1 MAGKYTP
8 LSNYL
13 KNIPASQKEIT
24 LTFGK
29 IEEVLCDKLPISSG
43 RYIAW
48 WNNELE
54 GAHVQAHGWMDACW
68 RVDTVNLTNCWV
80 RFTREKME

>member
-24 LTFGK
+24 LTFAR
-29 IEEVLCDKLPISSG
+29 IEEILCDKLPRSSG
-43 RYIAW
+43 QYTAW

-54 GAHVQAHGWMDACW
+54 GAHVQAHGWMDAGW
-68 RVDTVNLTNCWV
+68 RVDTVNLAKGWV
-80 RFTREKME
+80 RFIRQI